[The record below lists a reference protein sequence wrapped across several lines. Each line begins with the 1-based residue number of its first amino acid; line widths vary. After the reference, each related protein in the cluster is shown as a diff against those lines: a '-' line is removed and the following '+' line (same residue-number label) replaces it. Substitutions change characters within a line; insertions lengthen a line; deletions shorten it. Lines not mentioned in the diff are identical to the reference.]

1 MGGSRAALGGPRTPL
16 LASGGGGLCV
26 GRSEG
31 LSYPLCVCVS
41 PSAGR
46 SSNKFCIS
54 AINFSHYICTNQRS
68 PSSGSGA
75 GLALK
80 VVLGAGG

>member
-16 LASGGGGLCV
+16 LASGGGFCV

-31 LSYPLCVCVS
+31 LSSPLCVCVS

>member
-1 MGGSRAALGGPRTPL
+1 MGVGRGQLSGVCTPL
-16 LASGGGGLCV
+16 SWLAGGGVCV

-31 LSYPLCVCVS
+31 LSSPLCVCLS

-80 VVLGAGG
+80 VVLGAGC